1 MTKRQHKR
9 IWRND
14 KNTLDLVSS
23 DSYTALYICQ
33 NSELHTK
40 KSEFDCTWKKVNN
53 TNAKYFEHFLKD
65 CENLNDLMQVSQ
77 WSPFLGPF
85 TSRLPLPF

>member
-1 MTKRQHKR
+1 MKTFLKKVIMTKRQHKR

-14 KNTLDLVSS
+14 KKTLDLVSS

-40 KSEFDCTWKKVNN
+40 KSEFYCT
-53 TNAKYFEHFLKD
+53 
-65 CENLNDLMQVSQ
+65 
-77 WSPFLGPF
+77 
-85 TSRLPLPF
+85 